1 MGSAGT
7 TVADVGIPVSDGA
20 PVAHRSR
27 STPPPGAGGAVGRV
41 AGRAGGPAL
50 AVTYLS
56 LLVLLP
62 LAALITNA
70 FSGGWSE
77 FWAAVTQPEAVA
89 ALELT
94 LAISAI
100 VAVVNSVAGLAI
112 AFVLVRDDFRGK
124 GLLGALI
131 DLPFALPTIVAGL
144 TLLALYGVNS
154 PFHVDLAGTRL
165 GIAAALLFVTLPFC
179 VRSVQPVLAELDA
192 EVEEAAAS
200 LGATQRQVLRR
211 VILPSILP
219 AVLAG
224 AGLAFAR
231 AAGRVRVG
239 HPHFGQPPVQDR
251 GRLLVDLRPGAE
263 RRQPGGQ
270 LRLDPPRDHRAAR
283 APRHRLGPPPLR
295 PLGVGVKGFR
305 WRLPLRYAVLVYL
318 ALLVVLPVGT
328 VFFRAFQHGLGT
340 AWDALS
346 APDALHALW
355 LTLIVVIIAVP
366 LNTIFGVGVSLI
378 LARHRFPGAWLLDA
392 LVDVPLAISPVIIG
406 LGLILVYGHTGWF
419 GNWLAARGITVI
431 FSVPGI
437 IMASAAVSLPY
448 VVRSVLPVLL
458 EIGTEQEQAART
470 LGARPFTVFRRITL
484 PNIRRGLAYGVTLT
498 TARVLGEFGAVAL
511 VSGAIAGKTETLTLF
526 IADSFNSLQP
536 ESGYVGAVTLCL
548 AALIVLTLLTVTDRN
563 RDAWHGRAAA

>member
-1 MGSAGT
+1 MT
-7 TVADVGIPVSDGA
+7 TTGATVVDPAFPGGQDAPAERRRPWNRRPALVAA
-20 PVAHRSR
+20 
-27 STPPPGAGGAVGRV
+27 GRV

-50 AVTYLS
+50 EVTYLS

-62 LAALITNA
+62 VTALITNA

-144 TLLALYGVNS
+144 TLLALYGVDS

-231 AAGRVRVG
+231 AVG
-239 HPHFGQPPVQDR
+239 EYGSVILISGNLPFKTEVASSWIFGLVQSDDNPAASSVSI
-251 GRLLVDLRPGAE
+251 LLVTIA
-263 RRQPGGQ
+263 
-270 LRLDPPRDHRAAR
+270 
-283 APRHRLGPPPLR
+283 
-295 PLGVGVKGFR
+295 
-305 WRLPLRYAVLVYL
+305 
-318 ALLVVLPVGT
+318 LVVL
-328 VFFRAFQHGLGT
+328 LGIGW
-340 AWDALS
+340 ARRRFDLS
-346 APDALHALW
+346 E
-355 LTLIVVIIAVP
+355 
-366 LNTIFGVGVSLI
+366 
-378 LARHRFPGAWLLDA
+378 
-392 LVDVPLAISPVIIG
+392 
-406 LGLILVYGHTGWF
+406 
-419 GNWLAARGITVI
+419 
-431 FSVPGI
+431 SV
-437 IMASAAVSLPY
+437 
-448 VVRSVLPVLL
+448 
-458 EIGTEQEQAART
+458 
-470 LGARPFTVFRRITL
+470 
-484 PNIRRGLAYGVTLT
+484 
-498 TARVLGEFGAVAL
+498 
-511 VSGAIAGKTETLTLF
+511 
-526 IADSFNSLQP
+526 
-536 ESGYVGAVTLCL
+536 
-548 AALIVLTLLTVTDRN
+548 
-563 RDAWHGRAAA
+563 